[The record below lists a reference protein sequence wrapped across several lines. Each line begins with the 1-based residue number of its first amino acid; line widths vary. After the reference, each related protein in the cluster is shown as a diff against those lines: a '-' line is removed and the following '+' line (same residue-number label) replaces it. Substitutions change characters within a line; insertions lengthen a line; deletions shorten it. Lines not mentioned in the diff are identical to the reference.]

1 MSGWMDGWRD
11 DGGDFTFV
19 PEIDP
24 AASRRGTSV
33 GLSPVGPCES
43 RFGPGAVHFLPTEG
57 GKVVQQCTEVVVQS
71 PPPAGLLTYSAAAA
85 AAAWEISRV
94 LLPGSP
100 SSASSRSPVL
110 CLGGGAG
117 TVVG

>member
-1 MSGWMDGWRD
+1 MDGWRD

-71 PPPAGLLTYSAAAA
+71 PPPAGLLTYSAAAS
-85 AAAWEISRV
+85 AAWEISRV

-100 SSASSRSPVL
+100 SSASSRSSVL